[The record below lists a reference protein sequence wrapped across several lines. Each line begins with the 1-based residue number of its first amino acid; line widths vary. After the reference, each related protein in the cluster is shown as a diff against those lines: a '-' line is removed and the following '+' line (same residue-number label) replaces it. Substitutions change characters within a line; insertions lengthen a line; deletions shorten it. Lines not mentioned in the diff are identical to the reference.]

1 LSFRTGSEQSP
12 HPSTFTSFTHCLHDR
27 FIELVYPI
35 DKFGETIR
43 CQRKENTVVKKI
55 VAGVFVAAMIA
66 ALVIGIMR
74 LMNAPAQAQG
84 GSGRWV
90 TDEDTTAWRGNGGR
104 GGQSAGQ
111 ATASAAASAADEE
124 AMASLQQASGQGR
137 GYGAQ
142 GNQGGGGQGQGGQG
156 QAGQGQ
162 GGQGQAGQGQGGT
175 ANATGEPQAE
185 LEEWVTIEGTVLQTL
200 ELVVETEG
208 GETVQVGLGPSHY
221 RDAQG
226 FVLNVDDRVRISGYW
241 EDGEF
246 KAGEVENVTSGD
258 TIVLRDAYGRPLWS
272 GRGRGSS

>member
-1 LSFRTGSEQSP
+1 M
-12 HPSTFTSFTHCLHDR
+12 
-27 FIELVYPI
+27 
-35 DKFGETIR
+35 
-43 CQRKENTVVKKI
+43 VKKI

-66 ALVIGIMR
+66 ALAIGIVR

-90 TDEDTTAWRGNGGR
+90 TDEGATARRGNGGQ
-104 GGQSAGQ
+104 GGPSAGQ
-111 ATASAAASAADEE
+111 AAASAAASATDEE
-124 AMASLQQASGQGR
+124 AVAGLQQASGQGR
-137 GYGAQ
+137 GSGAQ
-142 GNQGGGGQGQGGQG
+142 GNQGSGGRGQGGQG
-156 QAGQGQ
+156 QA
-162 GGQGQAGQGQGGT
+162 GQGQAGQGQGGT

-200 ELVVETEG
+200 ELVVEIDG

-226 FVLNVDDRVRISGYW
+226 FVLNVDDQVRISGYW

-246 KAGEVENVTSGD
+246 KAGEVENLTSGE

>member
-1 LSFRTGSEQSP
+1 
-12 HPSTFTSFTHCLHDR
+12 
-27 FIELVYPI
+27 
-35 DKFGETIR
+35 
-43 CQRKENTVVKKI
+43 VVKKI

-66 ALVIGIMR
+66 ALAIGIVR

-84 GSGRWV
+84 GAGRRV
-90 TDEDTTAWRGNGGR
+90 TDESTVDWRGNGGR
-104 GGQSAGQ
+104 GAGQ
-111 ATASAAASAADEE
+111 VAASGGAVGSAMDEG
-124 AMASLQQASGQGR
+124 AVAGLQQASGQER
-137 GYGAQ
+137 GSGAQ
-142 GNQGGGGQGQGGQG
+142 GNQGRGGQGQGGQS
-156 QAGQGQ
+156 Q

-175 ANATGEPQAE
+175 ANAAGEPQAE
-185 LEEWVTIEGTVLQTL
+185 LEEWVTVEGTVLQTL

-226 FVLNVDDRVRISGYW
+226 FVLNVGDQVRISGYW

-246 KAGEVENVTSGD
+246 KAGEVENLTSGD